1 MVVEWSHSGKGKRR
15 LKSPDAL
22 LSNVHGAMVPLLP
35 VLFESPVVGV
45 ALFDSQIHFRAIN
58 GALTGNERSSRFSSY
73 DRFLRNASGPASESE
88 SFAGYARSETFSHID
103 SMPG

>member
-35 VLFESPVVGV
+35 ALFESSVAGV
-45 ALFDSQIHFRAIN
+45 ALFDSQI
-58 GALTGNERSSRFSSY
+58 RF
-73 DRFLRNASGPASESE
+73 AQ
-88 SFAGYARSETFSHID
+88 
-103 SMPG
+103 SMEHWRR